1 MKHKIFRLSTVPIS
15 LNSLL
20 KGQLGFLNKYFE
32 ITAIS
37 GKGTDLKEVKNRE
50 HVNVYP
56 IEMQRQ
62 ISPLK
67 DFVSLINLY
76 RYFKRERPDVIHS
89 ITPKA
94 GLLSML
100 AGKLAGVPI
109 RMHTFTGLIFPY
121 KKGMMQKILIAMD
134 KLLCYCATN
143 IYPEGQGVKN
153 DLKKFRITNKPL
165 KIIGN
170 GNVNGIDSTY
180 FDPALISENEKDILR
195 KSLAIES
202 DDFVYVFVGRIVKD
216 KGINEL
222 IEAFS
227 DINQKNQYTKLIL
240 VGTFEKKLDPIK
252 PETEALIEANP
263 NIITVGYQK
272 DIRPYLSISDL
283 FVFPSYREG
292 FPNVLLQAGALGL
305 PSIATDIS
313 GCNEIIRDGVNG
325 YIVPSKN
332 QKDLHDKML
341 ELLQN
346 PQIAKQ
352 MGERSRDLVVRDY
365 ERGFL
370 WNEILKE
377 YNTLLEK

>member
-1 MKHKIFRLSTVPIS
+1 MKRKIFRLSTVPIS

-20 KGQLGFLNKYFE
+20 KGQLEFLNNYFE
-32 ITAIS
+32 VIAIS
-37 GKGTDLKEVKNRE
+37 GKGADLDEVRSRE
-50 HVNVYP
+50 RVNIYP

-62 ISPLK
+62 ISPFK
-67 DFVSLINLY
+67 DFVSLIKLY

-100 AGKLAGVPI
+100 AGKLAGVPV

-121 KKGMMQKILIAMD
+121 KSGLMQKILILMD
-134 KLLCYCATN
+134 KVLCYCATN

-153 DLKKFRITNKPL
+153 DLKKFRITDKPL

-180 FDPALISENEKDILR
+180 FDPALISENDKKELR
-195 KSLAIES
+195 KSLGIGAS
-202 DDFVYVFVGRIVKD
+202 DFIYVFVGRIVKD

-222 IEAFS
+222 VEAFT
-227 DINQKNQYTKLIL
+227 DIDKKNQNTKLIL
-240 VGTFEKKLDPIK
+240 VGTFEQKLDPISQ
-252 PETEALIEANP
+252 ETESLITTNP

-272 DIRPYLSISDL
+272 DIRPYLGIADL

-313 GCNEIIRDGVNG
+313 GCNEIIRDGING
-325 YIVPSKN
+325 YIVPSKSH
-332 QKDLHDKML
+332 KDLQDKMQ
-341 ELLQN
+341 ELLQD
-346 PQIAKQ
+346 PQLRQQ
-352 MGERSRDLVVRDY
+352 MAERSRGLIIQNY

>member
-1 MKHKIFRLSTVPIS
+1 MKRKIFRISTVPIS

-20 KGQLGFLNKYFE
+20 KGQLEFLNNYFE
-32 ITAIS
+32 VTAIS
-37 GKGTDLKEVKNRE
+37 GNGADLDEVGSRE
-50 HVNVYP
+50 QVKTYP

-62 ISPLK
+62 ISPFK
-67 DFVSLINLY
+67 DFVSLIKLY

-94 GLLSML
+94 GLLSMI
-100 AGKLAGVPI
+100 AGKWAGVPV

-121 KKGMMQKILIAMD
+121 KSGLMQKILILMD

-180 FDPALISENEKDILR
+180 FDPALISENDKKELR
-195 KSLAIES
+195 RSLGIGAS
-202 DDFVYVFVGRIVKD
+202 DFIYVFVGRIVKD

-222 IEAFS
+222 VEAFT
-227 DINQKNQYTKLIL
+227 DINKKHQNTKLIL
-240 VGTFEKKLDPIK
+240 VGTFERKLDPISQ
-252 PETEALIEANP
+252 ETESLITVDP

-272 DIRPYLSISDL
+272 DIRPYLGIADL

-313 GCNEIIRDGVNG
+313 GCNEIIRDGING

-332 QKDLHDKML
+332 HKHLHDKML
-341 ELLQN
+341 ELLQD
-346 PQIAKQ
+346 PQLRQQ
-352 MGERSRDLVVRDY
+352 MAERSRGLIIQNY
-365 ERGFL
+365 EREFL

>member
-1 MKHKIFRLSTVPIS
+1 MKKLFRISTVPIS

-20 KGQLGFLNKYFE
+20 KGQLEFLNQYFDV
-32 ITAIS
+32 TAVS
-37 GKGTDLKEVKNRE
+37 GRGEDLDEVKKRE
-50 HVNVYP
+50 KVTTFP

-62 ISPLK
+62 ISPFK
-67 DFVSLINLY
+67 DFVSLIKLY
-76 RYFKRERPDVIHS
+76 QYFKKEKPDIIHS

-100 AGKLAGVPI
+100 AGKLACVPI

-121 KKGMMQKILIAMD
+121 KSGFLQKVLIIMD

-153 DLKKFRITNKPL
+153 DLIKFKITDKPL

-170 GNVNGIDSTY
+170 GNVNGIDSNY
-180 FDPALISENEKDILR
+180 FDPALISENEKEYLR
-195 KSLAIES
+195 QSLGIKTS
-202 DDFVYVFVGRIVKD
+202 DFVYVFVGRIVKD

-222 IEAFS
+222 VEAFTS
-227 DINQKNQYTKLIL
+227 INQKNQNTKLIL
-240 VGTFEKKLDPIK
+240 VGTFERKLDPIK
-252 PETEALIEANP
+252 QETESLITANP

-272 DIRPYLSISDL
+272 DIRQYLGISDL

-313 GCNEIIRDGVNG
+313 GSNEIIRDGVNG

-341 ELLQN
+341 DLLQN
-346 PQIAKQ
+346 SQIRLQ
-352 MGERSRDLVVRDY
+352 MADKSRDLIIQNY
-365 ERGFL
+365 ERNFL

-377 YNTLLEK
+377 YNILLEN

>member
-1 MKHKIFRLSTVPIS
+1 MKIKLFRISTVPIS

-20 KGQLGFLNKYFE
+20 KGQLEFLNNYFE
-32 ITAIS
+32 VTAIS
-37 GKGTDLKEVKNRE
+37 GKGADLDEVRNRE
-50 HVNVYP
+50 RVNIYP

-62 ISPLK
+62 ISPFK
-67 DFVSLINLY
+67 DFVSLIKLY

-100 AGKLAGVPI
+100 AGKLAGVPV

-121 KKGMMQKILIAMD
+121 KSGLMQKILILMD
-134 KLLCYCATN
+134 KVLCYCATN

-153 DLKKFRITNKPL
+153 DLKKFRITDKPL

-180 FDPALISENEKDILR
+180 FDPALISENDKKELR
-195 KSLAIES
+195 KSLGIGES
-202 DDFVYVFVGRIVKD
+202 DFIYVFVGRIVKD

-222 IEAFS
+222 VEAFT
-227 DINQKNQYTKLIL
+227 DIDKKNQNTKLIL
-240 VGTFEKKLDPIK
+240 VGTFERKLDPISQ
-252 PETEALIEANP
+252 ETESLITTNP

-272 DIRPYLSISDL
+272 DIRPYLGIADL

-313 GCNEIIRDGVNG
+313 GCNEIIRDGING

-332 QKDLHDKML
+332 HKDLQDKMQK
-341 ELLQN
+341 LLQD
-346 PQIAKQ
+346 PQLRQQ
-352 MGERSRDLVVRDY
+352 MAERSRGLIIQNY
-365 ERGFL
+365 EREFL

>member
-1 MKHKIFRLSTVPIS
+1 
-15 LNSLL
+15 L
-20 KGQLGFLNKYFE
+20 KGQLEFLNNYFE
-32 ITAIS
+32 VIAIS
-37 GKGTDLKEVKNRE
+37 GKGADLDEVRSRE
-50 HVNVYP
+50 RVNIYP

-62 ISPLK
+62 ISPFK
-67 DFVSLINLY
+67 DFVSLIKLY

-100 AGKLAGVPI
+100 AGKLAGVPV

-121 KKGMMQKILIAMD
+121 KSGLMQKILILMD
-134 KLLCYCATN
+134 KVLCYCATN

-153 DLKKFRITNKPL
+153 DLKKFRITDKPL

-180 FDPALISENEKDILR
+180 FDPALISENDKKELR
-195 KSLAIES
+195 KSLGIGAS
-202 DDFVYVFVGRIVKD
+202 DFIYVFVGRIVKD

-222 IEAFS
+222 VEAFT
-227 DINQKNQYTKLIL
+227 DIDKKNQNTKLIL
-240 VGTFEKKLDPIK
+240 VGTFEQKLDPISQ
-252 PETEALIEANP
+252 ETESLITTNP

-272 DIRPYLSISDL
+272 DIRPYLGIADL

-313 GCNEIIRDGVNG
+313 GCNEIIRDGING
-325 YIVPSKN
+325 YIVPSKSH
-332 QKDLHDKML
+332 KDLQDKMQ
-341 ELLQN
+341 ELLQD
-346 PQIAKQ
+346 PQLRQQ
-352 MGERSRDLVVRDY
+352 MAERSRGLIIQNY